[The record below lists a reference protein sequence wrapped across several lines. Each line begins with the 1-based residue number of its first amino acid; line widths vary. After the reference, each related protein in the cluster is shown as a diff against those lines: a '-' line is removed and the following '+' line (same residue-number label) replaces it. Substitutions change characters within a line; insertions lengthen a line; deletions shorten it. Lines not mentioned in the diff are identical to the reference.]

1 MAKRYDVCTPRP
13 KYGEEGKSWWHRVGS
28 AHQNDK
34 GLITIY
40 LDSVPVPDPGK
51 DNKIVMMLFEPRE
64 KDETGRASGQSA
76 PRRSSAPKRG
86 AEDDEIPF

>member
-28 AHQNDK
+28 AHESDK

-40 LDSVPVPDPGK
+40 LDSVPVPDPSK
-51 DNKIVMMLFEPRE
+51 DNKIVMMLFEP
-64 KDETGRASGQSA
+64 KDRDSA
-76 PRRSSAPKRG
+76 PQRGSPKRGAAPKRG
-86 AEDDEIPF
+86 EEDDEIPF